1 MNADSTVKS
10 ELHDNEFE
18 NEKYTSA
25 PQLHNNLIIT
35 ITIGRMN
42 HSCFLLPNLTCASS
56 AVKMKLLC
64 CMMVVDGYG
73 TSDAAGAENEPM
85 IMSVTYF
92 ADK

>member
-1 MNADSTVKS
+1 MQIAPSKANFMTTSLKTRNVHR
-10 ELHDNEFE
+10 LHSSND
-18 NEKYTSA
+18 
-25 PQLHNNLIIT
+25 NLIIT

>member
-1 MNADSTVKS
+1 MNAESTVQS
-10 ELHDNEFE
+10 ELHENEFE

-25 PQLHNNLIIT
+25 PQLHNNLKIK

-42 HSCFLLPNLTCASS
+42 HSSFLLPNLTCASS

-64 CMMVVDGYG
+64 GMMVADGYG
-73 TSDAAGAENEPM
+73 TSDVAGEENEPM